1 MRNKAFLLTILL
13 AVAISARA
21 ADSVLVWPAEG
32 QPTLKFV
39 VGKLKQVNSY
49 SGQTDYVAEVQVTN
63 VGQKP
68 VPFASFYVY
77 LLDKAQKRIG
87 EGYIEVSNVGPG
99 QQVKVPLSAH
109 AMGNIASMQ
118 LQPQHLP
125 TDEPRKVAMQI
136 TSVPAGATL
145 KVDGQDA
152 GVTPASLQM
161 LPGKHVLEFSKEG
174 YAPGST
180 PVEVAA
186 GALPGSVNFELAGLK
201 QDTVILRNGTVLLGD
216 VTGVTM
222 STVSVRVN
230 GRLRSLQRNQV
241 ARMVFIER
249 TTVKAKKNAAK
260 RR

>member
-1 MRNKAFLLTILL
+1 MRNKALVLTFILIAAL
-13 AVAISARA
+13 SAFA
-21 ADSVLVWPAEG
+21 ADTVLTWPAEG

-39 VGKLKQVNSY
+39 IGKLRQVNSY

-63 VGQKP
+63 ASNKA

-77 LLDKAQKRIG
+77 LLDKTQKRIG

-99 QQVKVPLSAH
+99 QQVKVPFSAH

-145 KVDGQDA
+145 KIDGQEA

-174 YAPGST
+174 FSAGST
-180 PVEVAA
+180 PIEIAA

-201 QDTVILRNGTVLLGD
+201 QDTIVLRDGGVLLGD

-222 STVSVRVN
+222 NAVTVRVN
-230 GRLRSLQRNQV
+230 GKVRSLQRNQV
-241 ARMVFIER
+241 ARLLFVER
-249 TTVKAKKNAAK
+249 TTAVKKASTRKK
-260 RR
+260 